1 MRHSKLNLVSWFVA
15 VTLSLLVA
23 YWASLPVSEEAK
35 SKVPVITIKEASV
48 ASIELSG
55 AGGKVVATKTL
66 EAGERWWISYERTPV
81 AQQDTKGSASP
92 SSERFVASQKFK
104 DMPAQF
110 APLQAIR
117 VIGPTSEEKLTEYG
131 LKDGTRS
138 LLLKDSSGATLLS
151 LFIGKQ
157 LYGGRNIY
165 AMNQSDSK
173 VLLLAGDLISDFEK
187 PELRFFER
195 SLTAVTPEDVRAA
208 SLMQGG
214 KTKRY
219 LHTTKDAKGAAVWTL
234 DGSNGDPVP
243 QVSSWFDRLLQLKA
257 ASYATE
263 EEEATLKSA
272 PALFEVALEGGG
284 AGGDSIQLKRKAG
297 KDGPEYWAHSSHLN
311 WHVRVASTRAETLE
325 KDVPQILQD

>member
-1 MRHSKLNLVSWFVA
+1 MRNSKLTLVPWFVA
-15 VTLSLLVA
+15 VALSLLVA
-23 YWASLPVSEEAK
+23 YWASLPISDETK

-48 ASIELSG
+48 VSIELTG
-55 AGGKVVATKTL
+55 TGGKVLATKAPD
-66 EAGERWWISYERTPV
+66 AGDRWWISYERPPV
-81 AQQDTKGSASP
+81 TQPDNKSAESP

-104 DMPAQF
+104 DMLAQF

-117 VIGPTSEEKLTEYG
+117 VIGPASEEKLTEYG
-131 LKDGTRS
+131 LKDGTRT
-138 LLLKDSSGATLLS
+138 LLLKDSSGAALLS
-151 LFIGKQ
+151 LIIGKQ

-208 SLMQGG
+208 SLMQGA

-234 DGSNGDPVP
+234 DGSSGDPVP

-272 PALFEVALEGGG
+272 QALFEVALEGGG
-284 AGGDSIQLKRKAG
+284 AGSDSIQLKRKDG
-297 KDGPEYWAHSSHLN
+297 KGGPEYWAYSSHLN